1 MKHDLSDFIKG
12 WFIGDFEPTLVKTTQ
27 FEVGVKNY
35 KKGDFEVKHFHKVAT
50 EYTVIV
56 SGRCIML
63 GQEFGPNEIVQINPG
78 IATSFEALEDVV
90 TLVVKIPSLPNDK
103 FNSLED

>member
-1 MKHDLSDFIKG
+1 MKHNLTDFLKG
-12 WFIGDFEPTLVKTTQ
+12 WFIGNFEPALFKTSE
-27 FEVGVKNY
+27 FEVGVKTY
-35 KKGDFEVKHFHKVAT
+35 KKGDFEIKHFHKVAT

-63 GQEFGPNEIVQINPG
+63 EQEFCENDIIQINPG

-90 TLVVKIPSLPNDK
+90 TLVVKVPSIPNDK
-103 FNSLED
+103 FNFIED